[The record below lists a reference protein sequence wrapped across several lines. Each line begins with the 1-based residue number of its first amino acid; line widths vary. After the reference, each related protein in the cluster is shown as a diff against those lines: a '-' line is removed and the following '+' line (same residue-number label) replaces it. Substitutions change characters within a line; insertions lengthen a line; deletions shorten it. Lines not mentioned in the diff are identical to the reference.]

1 MSDTRGENEPRKR
14 KTMEKLYVG
23 TKTRQENEKKQW
35 GKDRRK
41 KKIQIGTGKRKGM
54 LQAKT

>member
-1 MSDTRGENEPRKR
+1 
-14 KTMEKLYVG
+14 MEKLYVG

>member
-14 KTMEKLYVG
+14 RAMEKLYVG